1 MKAVKIKVTPTAE
14 TLEKIPAYLSELE
27 WLWNKCRWLT
37 LHNYCLDWYGWAEKK
52 MGVDLKGCILA
63 PLYFDRRS
71 AYVGASCRI
80 ATGGLRWAKDESVVI
95 PYRVFKKGKWEL
107 RTKHGSKLIK
117 GDRPYESIK
126 PVAHQFPTIGGREL
140 KKTSSLDS
148 VAAILNPMREAEG
161 LPPISIPSDF
171 IGGIIKDFDTA
182 WDAYADTK
190 LSQRHQPLYKDGK
203 ERSIDSL
210 NNNQKA
216 PKYDAIKGEFVCCGL
231 KFEPCDRSWEQR
243 VGDSVWRSYKI
254 VKRASGWYLCISVAS
269 KHEALS
275 PTLTSRRKKAAA
287 AAKKGITGKDAQKK
301 ALSESAEYQAAVEAI
316 SANQL
321 EIEIEQYLASPA
333 SKLTGHTAGIDPGVK
348 AIAATDGGHVF
359 RPNVSR
365 GRIAL
370 HIEALQ
376 SRLDG
381 MRESNDKRLGASW
394 RMGKREATANEKK
407 LQSKI
412 SRLHERG
419 ANSSNMFNHKLAT
432 RLARTYDALYWEDT
446 QLGNMSKG
454 VEAKLSEDGTHY
466 EENGSAAKTGL
477 NYAIR
482 HACMGDLRSKAEQR
496 MNSARKTFEKVPAK
510 STSQLC
516 HCCGQKGDRAKQD
529 TFFCLNDACELH
541 LVKQHADVNAAQN
554 IKRIGQGKML

>member
-1 MKAVKIKVTPTAE
+1 MKTVKIKVEPTAE
-14 TLEKIPAYLSELE
+14 SLELIPGYLKELE
-27 WLWNKCRWLT
+27 WLWNKCRQLA
-37 LHNYCLDWYGWAEKK
+37 LHNYCIDWYKWSAKSGT
-52 MGVDLKGCILA
+52 DLEGCILT
-63 PLYFDRRS
+63 PLYFGRRS
-71 AYVGASCRI
+71 AYVGVSCRI
-80 ATGGLRWAKDESVVI
+80 ATGGVRWVKDESVVVA
-95 PYRVFKKGKWEL
+95 YRINKGGTWEA
-107 RTKHGSKLIK
+107 RSKHGSKLVE
-117 GDRPYESIK
+117 GDRPYEPAK

-140 KKTSSLDS
+140 KKTSSFDS
-148 VAAILNPMREAEG
+148 VAAVLNPMREAEG

-171 IGGIIKDFDTA
+171 IGGLIKDFDTS
-182 WDAYADTK
+182 WGAYLDTK

-216 PKYDAIKGEFVCCGL
+216 PKYDAIKGVFVCCGL
-231 KFEPCDRSWEQR
+231 KFEPCDRSWEKR
-243 VGDSVWRSYKI
+243 ADDSVWRSYKI
-254 VKRASGWYLCISVAS
+254 VKRPSGWYICISVAS

-275 PTLTSRRKKAAA
+275 PALTSRRNKAAA
-287 AAKKGITGKDAQKK
+287 TAKKGITGKKEQAR
-301 ALSESAEYQAAVEAI
+301 ALAESPEYQAAVEAI
-316 SANQL
+316 AANQL
-321 EIEIEQYLASPA
+321 EIEIEQYLSSPA
-333 SKLTGHTAGIDPGVK
+333 SKPTGHSAGIDPGVK
-348 AIAATDGGHVF
+348 AIVATDGGHVF
-359 RPNVSR
+359 RPNVTR

-407 LQSKI
+407 LQAKI

-454 VEAKLSEDGTHY
+454 VEAKLSEDGTRY
-466 EENGSAAKTGL
+466 EENGAAAKTGL

-482 HACMGDLRSKAEQR
+482 HACMGDLRAKAAQR
-496 MNSARKTFEKVPAK
+496 MSAARKIFEKVPARN
-510 STSQLC
+510 TSKTC
-516 HCCGQKGDRAKQD
+516 HCCGEKGDRAKQD
-529 TFFCLNDACELH
+529 TFFCLNSLCDLH

-554 IKRIGQGKML
+554 IKRIGQEKC